1 MPIAQMGSSVALY
14 HVSILEP
21 PSEYMHIETLILIF
35 KAQNLLYAEVM
46 TNLTF
51 FFRLSISTLT
61 FLSTSAL
68 AFYQSVP

>member
-1 MPIAQMGSSVALY
+1 MGTSVALY
-14 HVSILEP
+14 HASILES

-35 KAQNLLYAEVM
+35 KAQNLLCAEVM

-51 FFRLSISTLT
+51 LFRLSVSALT

-68 AFYQSVP
+68 AFYQPVPWPF